1 MLRDLV
7 NSLPTWPL
15 AVVSALCLALVAYGA
30 LVLVHR
36 RWPELQSGEHNDAS
50 AAVVTL
56 AGTLFAI
63 VLGFVIITN
72 YTRLDSTDTAVHTEA
87 AQIAQLWVDTRSMPG
102 LTEPMTKLM
111 HGYLHEIVEVD
122 WPAMKAGDAGIARD
136 KYLIEMVSTMQ
147 AYEPKTASEVAYYS
161 DAVGRINDIVQF
173 RRLRLSAA
181 EGNLPSVLV
190 GMIFI
195 GALLMLLLSLTFG
208 VRRFALHAILVCG
221 AAAFI
226 AFTVVLAI
234 SLAYPF
240 SGDIGIGNEMYRTG
254 VLATLWESSG

>member
-1 MLRDLV
+1 MLRNLV
-7 NSLPTWPL
+7 NAVPTWPL
-15 AVVSALCLALVAYGA
+15 AVFSALVLALATFGALALVR
-30 LVLVHR
+30 R

-72 YTRLDSTDTAVHTEA
+72 YTKLDDTDTAVHTEA
-87 AQIAQLWVDTRSMPG
+87 AQLAQLWVDVQGIPG
-102 LTEPMTKLM
+102 LSRPMTDLLG
-111 HGYLHEIVEVD
+111 GYVREIVEGD
-122 WPAMKAGDAGIARD
+122 WPAMKAGDAGVVRD
-136 KYLIEMVSTMQ
+136 KYLLDMVNTMK
-147 AYEPKTASEVAYYS
+147 AYEPQTPSETAYYT
-161 DAVGRINDIVQF
+161 DAIGRINDIVQS

-190 GMIFI
+190 GMLFI
-195 GALLMLLLSLTFG
+195 GTALMLLLSLTFG
-208 VRRFALHAILVCG
+208 VRRFALHAVLVCG
-221 AAAFI
+221 AAAFV

-240 SGDIGIGNEMYRTG
+240 SGDIGIGNDIYKTG
-254 VLATLWESSG
+254 VLATLWAP